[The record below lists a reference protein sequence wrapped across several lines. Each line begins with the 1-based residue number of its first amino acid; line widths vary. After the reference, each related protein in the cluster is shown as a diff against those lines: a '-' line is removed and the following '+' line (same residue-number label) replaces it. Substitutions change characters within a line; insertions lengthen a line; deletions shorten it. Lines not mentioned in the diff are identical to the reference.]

1 MREAIKKM
9 DVFGN
14 FFDIFKLTNSFF
26 LNPDIN
32 IDDEGDLRELGYK
45 QELKRKF
52 TMESVFCLSFSAMG
66 LLPSLAA
73 TLSFSL
79 GFIFSICELLIVD
92 MLELDRSFGA
102 GSLRLS
108 WHNPWLY
115 R

>member
-1 MREAIKKM
+1 M
-9 DVFGN
+9 DVFRN
-14 FFDIFKLTNSFF
+14 FFDIFKLTDSFF
-26 LNPDIN
+26 LNPDTN

-45 QELKRKF
+45 PGLDRIF
-52 TMESVFCLSFSAMG
+52 TMESVFCLSFSGMG

-79 GFIFSICELLIVD
+79 GFLFSICELLIVD

-108 WHNPWLY
+108 WRNPWLC

>member
-1 MREAIKKM
+1 M

-26 LNPDIN
+26 LNPDTT
-32 IDDEGDLRELGYK
+32 IDDEDDLRKLGYK
-45 QELKRKF
+45 EKLKRIF
-52 TMESVFCLSFSAMG
+52 TTESVFCLSFSAMG

-79 GFIFSICELLIVD
+79 GFLFSICELLIVD
-92 MLELDRSFGA
+92 MLEQDRSFGA

-108 WHNPWLY
+108 CRNPWLY